1 MPEPQAA
8 FARKGVRAGQG
19 LVEYALILV
28 LISVVCIIALTAIGT
43 NANTVFEAIRD
54 ALVAA

>member
-19 LVEYALILV
+19 LVEYALIICLV
-28 LISVVCIIALTAIGT
+28 IIAAIGAVT
-43 NANTVFEAIRD
+43 LFGGEVANLFTRIR
-54 ALVAA
+54 AAF